1 MAVPG
6 EVVGM
11 KMVHD
16 RFGRYTINHGKIVE
30 VNNCNDQYLRQIV
43 FNDCALKNIQMCLLP
58 TWKNDYVI
66 NDCGCTSKDAIAIF

>member
-30 VNNCNDQYLRQIV
+30 VNNCNDQYSRQIV
-43 FNDCALKNIQMCLLP
+43 FKWLRFE
-58 TWKNDYVI
+58 
-66 NDCGCTSKDAIAIF
+66 GCSK